1 MFWRQSALPPFQCIQ
16 ATNSENRG
24 AYRAA
29 FLTCRKHRLDL
40 NILYDLDPEKFMANL
55 DNFVEQVY
63 EVDYLNLFVSSLT
76 YVLLTKR
83 AGLIGGG

>member
-1 MFWRQSALPPFQCIQ
+1 M
-16 ATNSENRG
+16 
-24 AYRAA
+24 
-29 FLTCRKHRLDL
+29 
-40 NILYDLDPEKFMANL
+40 YDLDPEKFMANL

-76 YVLLTKR
+76 YVLLIKR